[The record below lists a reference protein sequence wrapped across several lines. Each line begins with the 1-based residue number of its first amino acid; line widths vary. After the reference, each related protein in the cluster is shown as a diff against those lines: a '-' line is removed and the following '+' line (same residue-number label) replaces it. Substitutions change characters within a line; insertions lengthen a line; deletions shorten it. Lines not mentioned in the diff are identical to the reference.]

1 MTKFT
6 KHFEGEQVSNE
17 LSLFVSRRP
26 AVSCLKCGLTITQG
40 HMLLAED
47 EKKRGFCA
55 ACAEIKGL
63 ELLPPGDAAMTRR
76 SKKYSSRTIVVQEW
90 NNKRKRYERLGQFV
104 EPSAIIQAKEEC
116 ESDQTDRE
124 AKNAKAAIKRSIED
138 REYRRLFAIE
148 IRKLFPSM
156 PANREM
162 AIAEH
167 ACEKY
172 SGRVGR
178 TASAKEF
185 DEDMITRA
193 VIAHIRHAETN
204 YDNEFGKG
212 KRKREI
218 REDIRPEIT
227 LMIRRWKRE
236 KLS

>member
-1 MTKFT
+1 MIL
-6 KHFEGEQVSNE
+6 V
-17 LSLFVSRRP
+17 
-26 AVSCLKCGLTITQG
+26 
-40 HMLLAED
+40 ED
-47 EKKRGFCA
+47 EKKRGICA

-76 SKKYSSRTIVVQEW
+76 SKKHSLRTVVVQEW

-104 EPSAIIQAKEEC
+104 EPSAIIAAKAEC
-116 ESDQTDRE
+116 LADQTDRE
-124 AKNAKAAIKRSIED
+124 SKNAKAAVKRTIED
-138 REYRRLFAIE
+138 REYRSQFAVA

-156 PANREM
+156 PAKRETE
-162 AIAEH
+162 IANH

-185 DEDMITRA
+185 DEEMITRA
-193 VIAHIRHAETN
+193 VIAHIRHTETN

-218 REDIRPEIT
+218 REDIRPEIN

-236 KLS
+236 KL

>member
-1 MTKFT
+1 M
-6 KHFEGEQVSNE
+6 SE

-26 AVSCLKCGLTITQG
+26 AVVCLKCGLTIG
-40 HMLLAED
+40 LGSMILAED
-47 EKKRGFCA
+47 EKKRGWCA

-63 ELLPPGDAAMTRR
+63 ELLAPGDAAMTRR
-76 SKKYSSRTIVVQEW
+76 SKKYSARTVVVQEW
-90 NNKRKRYERLGQFV
+90 NQKRKRYERLGQFV
-104 EPSAIIQAKEEC
+104 EPSAILKAKAEC
-116 ESDQTDRE
+116 ESDQTERE
-124 AKNAKAAIKRSIED
+124 SKNAKAAVKRAVED
-138 REYRRLFAIE
+138 REYRQLFAIE

-156 PANREM
+156 PTGRET

-193 VIAHIRHAETN
+193 VVAHIRHAETN

-218 REDIRPEIT
+218 REDIRPEIN
-227 LMIRRWKRE
+227 LMMRRWKRE
-236 KLS
+236 PL

>member
-1 MTKFT
+1 MT
-6 KHFEGEQVSNE
+6 GE
-17 LSLFVSRRP
+17 LSLYVSRRP
-26 AVSCLKCGLTITQG
+26 SVICLKCGLTIVQG
-40 HMLLAED
+40 KMILAED
-47 EKKRGFCA
+47 EKKRGWCA
-55 ACAEIKGL
+55 ACADVKSL

-76 SKKYSSRTIVVQEW
+76 SKKYSSRTVVVQQW

-104 EPSAIIQAKEEC
+104 EPEAILKARAEC
-116 ESDQTDRE
+116 ESDSADRE
-124 AKNAKAAIKRSIED
+124 AKNAKAAVKRTIED
-138 REYRRLFAIE
+138 REYRQRFAVE
-148 IRKLFPSM
+148 IRQLFPSM
-156 PANREM
+156 PAGRET

-193 VIAHIRHAETN
+193 VIAHVRHTETN

-218 REDIRPEIT
+218 REEIRPEIN

-236 KLS
+236 RL